1 MEVNIA
7 PLFVSAEDHI
17 NYGNV
22 LRNCRGAILD
32 LIEKSIPD
40 TVHHAQAR
48 QCLIKLDRLR
58 TELEIQL
65 HSLVPPNRDPRHLR
79 TSVYSGLKPLT
90 RKLPARDEQTRDAF
104 AHWDVEY

>member
-1 MEVNIA
+1 MEMSIA
-7 PLFVSAEDHI
+7 PLFITAEDHI
-17 NYGNV
+17 SYGNA

-32 LIEKSIPD
+32 LVEKSIPD

-48 QCLIKLDRLR
+48 KCLIELDLLR

-65 HSLVPPNRDPRHLR
+65 HSLVPPKRDPRLLR

-90 RKLPARDEQTRDAF
+90 RKLPARDEQARDAF